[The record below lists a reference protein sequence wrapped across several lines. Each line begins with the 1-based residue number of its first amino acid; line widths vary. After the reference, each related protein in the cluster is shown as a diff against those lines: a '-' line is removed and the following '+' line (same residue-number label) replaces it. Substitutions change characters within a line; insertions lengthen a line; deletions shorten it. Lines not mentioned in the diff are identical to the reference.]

1 MIDFR
6 RSQFGAT
13 ILCMCQHY
21 RLWSGRSDITW
32 MDDTWL
38 PHTTLGL
45 YPEDGWQS
53 TTPCQLEYPPAM
65 RETRETRKTCK
76 TCKKPV
82 FAALAAQN
90 LQKTRK
96 TCKNQFFAGFAGFAG
111 FSVSRIIGGYS
122 NWPGVAVC
130 HPCFGYGPSVV
141 YICHLGSRFV
151 RVVCGVQ
158 VSSIQMI
165 PGLRLNKR

>member
-1 MIDFR
+1 MGSR
-6 RSQFGAT
+6 RSQFKAK
-13 ILCMCQHY
+13 ILCMCQRY
-21 RLWSGRSDITW
+21 LLFSGRSEITW

-76 TCKKPV
+76 NLVFCSACSAKP
-82 FAALAAQN
+82 AKNLQN
-90 LQKTRK
+90 LQK
-96 TCKNQFFAGFAGFAG
+96 QVFAGFAALAG
-111 FSVSRIIGGYS
+111 FSVSGIIGGYS
-122 NWPGVAVC
+122 SWQGVAVC

-141 YICHLGSRFV
+141 YICHLGSWFV